1 MDLGKAARDPW
12 VWGQVAL
19 FVAVLAGTPAVSR
32 ALSAGY
38 GGPEIRW
45 VGAAILAFGA
55 VRALLTIRELGAS
68 FTPGTEP
75 LPRAEL
81 ITSGPYEQVRHPI
94 YTAVI
99 LILAGYTLLWGNW
112 VLGVIVFLVAT
123 AYFEGKARREE
134 RWLRARFPEY
144 GDYARRSSRL
154 FPGLW

>member
-1 MDLGKAARDPW
+1 MDLAKAARDPW

-19 FVAVLAGTPAVSR
+19 FIAVIAGAPAASR
-32 ALSAGY
+32 ALPMGR
-38 GGPEIRW
+38 GGAEIVW
-45 VGAAILAFGA
+45 VGGVILAFGA

-75 LPRAEL
+75 LAGAEL
-81 ITSGPYEQVRHPI
+81 VTTGPYEQVRHPI

-99 LILAGYTLLWGNW
+99 LILAGYSLLWRNW
-112 VLGVIVFLVAT
+112 LVGVIVFLVST
-123 AYFEGKARREE
+123 AYFEAKARREE

-144 GDYARRSSRL
+144 DAYARRSSRL